1 MKLDAETA
9 DRLSLDAALGQLAPD
24 AQALWEAYVREQ
36 PELMESAGIDRRT
49 VALAQQALVSTASTG
64 TLAPLEPMPAPASR
78 RLGARP
84 AAVWAAALAAGLI
97 VGMTLGLHLAHSPAT
112 EPAGEIGRAQRAAP
126 ETSNAGA
133 IAPAAPAMPTAATTQ
148 RPGNGFWSTERLYRH
163 ARQTRPSAPTN
174 RNVIWTSP
182 VKPPILGDAL

>member
-9 DRLSLDAALGQLAPD
+9 DRLSLDAALGQLNPD

-49 VALAQQALVSTASTG
+49 VALARQALVSAASTG

-78 RLGARP
+78 RVGARP
-84 AAVWAAALAAGLI
+84 VGAWAAALAAGLI
-97 VGMTLGLHLAHSPAT
+97 VGMTLGLHLAPSPAT
-112 EPAGEIGRAQRAAP
+112 EPAGEIVRTRRAAP
-126 ETSNAGA
+126 VTGNSGA
-133 IAPAAPAMPTAATTQ
+133 IAPVAPTMPAASTTQ
-148 RPGNGFWSTERLYRH
+148 KPGNGFWSTERLYRH
-163 ARQTRPSAPTN
+163 ARQARPSAPTN